1 MGSVEPRW
9 ATLISRILRE
19 KLANMFA
26 LMKGST
32 VRNLLLMS
40 LATLVSQIFFP
51 YPAIAQ
57 EPVIDDA
64 RRLDAIHLQHTT
76 LRMKVPEDFCRV
88 DPESERRWYELTS
101 SSLTGKLVG
110 MWTLCEDLER
120 MRGGEAIEPRRWIM
134 AILQRAP
141 DGGEGPMVNITR
153 AYALGRWAEAFHKM
167 DTPGSQAAVSI
178 ERAKQKIRQFVAHDL
193 RIGQKQIIGPDGLAI
208 YVAWV
213 ASLTDT
219 ATRVETPTAT
229 VGGWSLIEGYRI
241 GIASYVNNGQ
251 TSDLNPLLEQVRDI
265 IRSLDKY
272 SKTPD

>member
-1 MGSVEPRW
+1 M
-9 ATLISRILRE
+9 
-19 KLANMFA
+19 
-26 LMKGST
+26 
-32 VRNLLLMS
+32 RNLLLMS
-40 LATLVSQIFFP
+40 LATLLSQIFFP
-51 YPAIAQ
+51 NSGIAQ
-57 EPVIDDA
+57 ERVIDDA
-64 RRLDAIHLQHTT
+64 PRLDAIHLQRTT
-76 LRMKVPEDFCRV
+76 LKMKVPDGFCRV

-120 MRGGEAIEPRRWIM
+120 MRGGETMEPRRWIM

-141 DGGEGPMVNITR
+141 DGGEGPMENITR
-153 AYALGRWAEAFHKM
+153 AYALGRWAEAFNKM
-167 DTPGSQAAVSI
+167 DTPGSEAAVSI
-178 ERAKQKIRQFVAHDL
+178 ERAKQKTRQFIAHDL
-193 RIGQKQIIGPDGLAI
+193 KIGQKQIVGPDGLAI

-213 ASLTDT
+213 ASLTDI
-219 ATRVETPTAT
+219 ATGAETPTAT

-265 IRSLDKY
+265 IRSLDEF